1 MNRVSDINRSLLIP
15 QIVVA
20 PVQITVEYA
29 SSNEASDDYDNN
41 SMQEDSFRFDTHQN
55 IYTIVDVMCFK
66 KKKDTKLTTTNCDQK
81 FIWF

>member
-29 SSNEASDDYDNN
+29 SSNEANDDYDND
-41 SMQEDSFRFDTHQN
+41 SMQEDSFRFDTN
-55 IYTIVDVMCFK
+55 RI
-66 KKKDTKLTTTNCDQK
+66 
-81 FIWF
+81 